1 MMLAQAMVLAD
12 LRDESADTQVQG
24 GESLV
29 QAGCYVLE
37 TMLALA
43 DGGQITSITV
53 DAATFPTGDVGEW
66 DPFINFLE
74 QGQST
79 TACNMS
85 LQLPPSRTGST
96 FKALVQVM
104 AILRKTRHP
113 YSNPQVLAEDLQAWG
128 ASLPADVRG
137 AIIAEATQAR
147 TPVPSKLNLRS
158 WYGIVYGM
166 IARLRQ
172 GVPGSASN
180 RISGSLALHG
190 MGALHVAGREYGLS
204 MLPATSGILFW
215 QVSKLP
221 DAMLSPPDAVPGA
234 YSHLATGFLDHWECK
249 GTNRGV
255 QSYNPRIGVQGLN
268 TNMHQPLILPSL
280 TEGSTRE
287 TTDSECQVSA
297 SGHSQYTVDAP
308 AGPVVQSGVE
318 AVGDVNATHPFSQW
332 RSTSH
337 APASSVDPS
346 AATNA
351 GIYMEGPPSYD
362 LLEYLTMF
370 ENENWYVEERRWL
383 GPPPWMTIY

>member
-1 MMLAQAMVLAD
+1 MVLAG
-12 LRDESADTQVQG
+12 LRDESADTQNHG

-53 DAATFPTGDVGEW
+53 DAETFSTGDVGEW

-79 TACNMS
+79 TASNTS

-96 FKALVQVM
+96 FKAVVQLM
-104 AILRKTRHP
+104 AILRKTRYP

-147 TPVPSKLNLRS
+147 TPVPSQLNLRS

-166 IARLRQ
+166 IVRLRQ
-172 GVPGSASN
+172 GPSGSASN
-180 RISGSLALHG
+180 RIPGSLALHG

-221 DAMLSPPDAVPGA
+221 DAIISPPDAVPGA
-234 YSHLATGFLDHWECK
+234 YSHLATEFLDHWECK
-249 GTNRGV
+249 GANRGV
-255 QSYNPRIGVQGLN
+255 RSDIPRIAAQCLHTN
-268 TNMHQPLILPSL
+268 THQPLILPSL

-287 TTDSECQVSA
+287 TTVSERQVSA

-308 AGPVVQSGVE
+308 AGPVVQSGIE
-318 AVGDVNATHPFSQW
+318 AVGDVNATHPFSQL
-332 RSTSH
+332 RPTSH
-337 APASSVDPS
+337 ASALSVDPS
-346 AATNA
+346 AATSA
-351 GIYMEGPPSYD
+351 SLYMEGPPSYD

-370 ENENWYVEERRWL
+370 ENENWYVEECRWL
-383 GPPPWMTIY
+383 GPPP